1 MADDKAKAEALIK
14 KQAADAKKA
23 EEEAAAEAA
32 RAKAHKDQAE

>member
-1 MADDKAKAEALIK
+1 MIK

-32 RAKAHKDQAE
+32 RAKKHKDLADKMKAECE